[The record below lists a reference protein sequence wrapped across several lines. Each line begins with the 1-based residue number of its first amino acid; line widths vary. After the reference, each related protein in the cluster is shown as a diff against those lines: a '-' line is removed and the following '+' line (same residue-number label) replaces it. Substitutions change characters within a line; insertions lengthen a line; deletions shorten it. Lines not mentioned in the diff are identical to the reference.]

1 MGTSLVFEDIHRGV
15 FFEIRKW
22 KLGDMTCWNYYL
34 NIKAKQLSEETLKEA
49 TLHSDPTSSYPRCD
63 YENGIF
69 ADLDWHGGITFYE
82 KIYDSE
88 GRLEGFK
95 VGCDYQHY
103 FDQKRNYTYDMI
115 LDDCFHSIDKLWEK
129 FPDLKIRCS
138 WDGSYHRVDEC
149 YQGYTDENRKFEN
162 RTDWSL
168 WR

>member
-1 MGTSLVFEDIHRGV
+1 
-15 FFEIRKW
+15 
-22 KLGDMTCWNYYL
+22 
-34 NIKAKQLSEETLKEA
+34 
-49 TLHSDPTSSYPRCD
+49 
-63 YENGIF
+63 
-69 ADLDWHGGITFYE
+69 
-82 KIYDSE
+82 
-88 GRLEGFK
+88 LEGFK

>member
-1 MGTSLVFEDIHRGV
+1 MIMGASLVFEDLYKGV

-22 KLGDMTCWNYYL
+22 KLGDMPCWNYYL
-34 NIKAKQLSEETLKEA
+34 NIKAKQLSDDTLKEA
-49 TLHSDPTSSYPRCD
+49 KRAFYD
-63 YENGIF
+63 YENCIF
-69 ADLDWHGGITFYE
+69 SGLDWHGGITFYE
-82 KIYDSE
+82 KVYNSE

-103 FDQKRNYTYDMI
+103 FDQEYRYTYDMI

-129 FPDLKIRCS
+129 FPDLKSCS
-138 WDGSYHRVDEC
+138 WDGSYHRVNEC
-149 YQGYTDENRKFEN
+149 SQGCTDENRKFEN